1 MSFKIVTDSACDL
14 PAEMIEALDLGI
26 AALSVEL
33 DGRAYAEGEMTP
45 KELYDHLRGGKLPKT
60 SAVNPELWADA
71 MRPALEQGQ
80 DVLTL
85 VFSSALSATCQNAFI
100 AAEELRGEFPDR
112 KLIVI
117 DSLCAAIGLGLLVHT
132 AARLRDA
139 GKSIEETAAWIEEH
153 KLNVCHWVTVEDLMH
168 LKRGGRVSAATAVV
182 GTMLNIKPII
192 RVDDNGR
199 LESLAKCRG
208 RKAALNYLLDRMAES
223 FDPEIDDTVFI
234 GHGDCMEDAKYL
246 EQKVRERF
254 GVQNVHINYIGAVVG
269 AHTGPG
275 VAVLFFYGKKR

>member
-33 DGRAYAEGEMTP
+33 DGRAYLEGEMTP

-71 MRPALEQGQ
+71 MRPALENGQ

-132 AARLRDA
+132 AAKLRDA
-139 GKSIEETAAWIEEH
+139 GKTIEETAAWIEEH

-168 LKRGGRVSAATAVV
+168 LKRGRRVSAATAVV

-275 VAVLFFYGKKR
+275 VAVLFFFGKKR

>member
-1 MSFKIVTDSACDL
+1 MRFKIVTDSACDL
-14 PAEMIEALDLGI
+14 SAEMIGALDLGI
-26 AALSVEL
+26 AVLSVEL

-153 KLNVCHWVTVEDLMH
+153 KRNVCHWVTVEDLMH

>member
-14 PAEMIEALDLGI
+14 SAEMIAELELGI
-26 AALSVEL
+26 APLSVEM
-33 DGRAYAEGEMTP
+33 DGRAYLEGEMTP
-45 KELYDHLRGGKLPKT
+45 KELYDHLRNGKMPKT
-60 SAVNPELWADA
+60 SAVNPDGWAAA
-71 MRPALEQGQ
+71 MRPALENGQ
-80 DVLTL
+80 DVLVL

-100 AAEELRGEFPDR
+100 AGEELREEFPDR
-112 KLIVI
+112 KIIVI

-132 AARLRDA
+132 AAKLRSQ

-192 RVDDNGR
+192 RVDDSGR

-234 GHGDCMEDAKYL
+234 GHGDCLADAQYL
-246 EQKVRERF
+246 ESQIRARF
-254 GVQNVHINYIGAVVG
+254 GVKNVYINYIGAVVG

-275 VAVLFFYGKKR
+275 VAVIFFYGKKR

>member
-1 MSFKIVTDSACDL
+1 MRFKIVTDSGCDL
-14 PAEMIEALDLGI
+14 SAEMIEALDLGI

-71 MRPALEQGQ
+71 MRPALENGQ

-132 AARLRDA
+132 AAKLRDA

-192 RVDDNGR
+192 RVDDSGR

>member
-14 PAEMIEALDLGI
+14 SAEMIEALDLGI

-45 KELYDHLRGGKLPKT
+45 KELYDHLRSGKLPKT

-132 AARLRDA
+132 AAKLRDA
-139 GKSIEETAAWIEEH
+139 GKTIEETAAWIEEH
-153 KLNVCHWVTVEDLMH
+153 KLNVSHWVTVEDLMH

>member
-1 MSFKIVTDSACDL
+1 MRFKIVTDSACDL

-45 KELYDHLRGGKLPKT
+45 KELYDHLRSGKLPKT

-71 MRPALEQGQ
+71 MRPALENGQ

>member
-1 MSFKIVTDSACDL
+1 MRFKIVTDSACDL
-14 PAEMIEALDLGI
+14 SAEMISELELGI
-26 AALSVEL
+26 APLSVEM
-33 DGRAYAEGEMTP
+33 DGRAYQEGEMTP

-60 SAVNPELWADA
+60 SAVNPDGWAAA
-71 MRPALEQGQ
+71 MRPALQAGR
-80 DVLTL
+80 DVLVL

-100 AAEELRGEFPDR
+100 AGEELRAEFPQR
-112 KLIVI
+112 KIIVI

-132 AARLRDA
+132 AAKLRSQ

-153 KLNVCHWVTVEDLMH
+153 KLNICHWVTVEDLMH

-254 GVQNVHINYIGAVVG
+254 GVKQVYINYIGAVVG

-275 VAVLFFYGKKR
+275 VAVIFFYGKKR

>member
-132 AARLRDA
+132 AAKLRDA

>member
-1 MSFKIVTDSACDL
+1 MRFKIVTDSACDL
-14 PAEMIEALDLGI
+14 SAEMIEALDLGI

-132 AARLRDA
+132 AAKLRDA

>member
-1 MSFKIVTDSACDL
+1 MSFKIVTDSCCDL
-14 PAEMIEALDLGI
+14 PAEMIAELDLGI
-26 AALSVEL
+26 AVLSLEM

-45 KELYDHLRGGKLPKT
+45 VELYNHMRNGKMPKT
-60 SAVNPELWADA
+60 SAVNPDGWAA
-71 MRPALEQGQ
+71 AIRPALEAGQ
-80 DVLTL
+80 DVLVL

-100 AAEELRGEFPDR
+100 AAEELREEFPDR

-132 AARLRDA
+132 AARLRDQ
-139 GKSIEETAAWIEEH
+139 GKTIDETAAWIEEH
-153 KLNVCHWVTVEDLMH
+153 KLNICHWVTVEDLMH

-192 RVDDNGR
+192 RVDDSGR

-208 RKAALNYLLDRMAES
+208 RKAALNHLLDRMAES

-234 GHGDCMEDAKYL
+234 GHGDCLEDAQYL
-246 EQKVRERF
+246 ESKIRERF
-254 GVQNVHINYIGAVVG
+254 GVKNVYISYIGAVVG
-269 AHTGPG
+269 SHTGPG
-275 VAVLFFYGKKR
+275 VAVIFFYGKKR

>member
-1 MSFKIVTDSACDL
+1 MRFKIVTDSACDL

-85 VFSSALSATCQNAFI
+85 VFSSALSATCQNALI

-132 AARLRDA
+132 AAKLRDA

-275 VAVLFFYGKKR
+275 VAVLFFYGRKR

>member
-45 KELYDHLRGGKLPKT
+45 KELYDHLRSGKLPKT

-132 AARLRDA
+132 AAKLRDA

-234 GHGDCMEDAKYL
+234 GHGDCMEDARYL